1 MKTSK
6 APAYLMLAVAIGVEV
21 FAATCMKL
29 STGFTNLPWTVACIV
44 VFACSLFLLS
54 KVLQR
59 LPLALTYGVWGG
71 VGTIATAC
79 IGYILWGEPFTA
91 LMALGVAVVLAG
103 IAILGRGVCQR
114 REEQPLAL
122 TQTTG
127 VKRYRGYEDRPP
139 SSPRT

>member
-29 STGFTNLPWTVACIV
+29 STGFTNLPWTVACIAA
-44 VFACSLFLLS
+44 FACSFFLLS

-59 LPLALTYGVWGG
+59 LPLALT
-71 VGTIATAC
+71 
-79 IGYILWGEPFTA
+79 
-91 LMALGVAVVLAG
+91 
-103 IAILGRGVCQR
+103 
-114 REEQPLAL
+114 
-122 TQTTG
+122 QTTG
-127 VKRYRGYEDRPP
+127 VKRHRGYEDRPP

>member
-6 APAYLMLAVAIGVEV
+6 APAYLMLAAAIGVEV

-29 STGFTNLPWTVACIV
+29 STGFTNLAWTVACIAA
-44 VFACSLFLLS
+44 FACSFFLLS

-103 IAILGRGVCQR
+103 IAIF
-114 REEQPLAL
+114 
-122 TQTTG
+122 
-127 VKRYRGYEDRPP
+127 
-139 SSPRT
+139 

>member
-6 APAYLMLAVAIGVEV
+6 APAYLMLAVAIGAEV

-44 VFACSLFLLS
+44 AFACSFFLLS

-91 LMALGVAVVLAG
+91 LMALGVTVVLTG
-103 IAILGRGVCQR
+103 IAILGRGFAKD
-114 REEQPLAL
+114 E
-122 TQTTG
+122 
-127 VKRYRGYEDRPP
+127 KNSP
-139 SSPRT
+139 SR